1 MLAQATRRRGL
12 HPEQTATHEVG
23 LGALSLRIQMSRC
36 YMHRGHGGAVLA
48 QISKGT
54 TSLFPANCS
63 VSDIS
68 ADVN

>member
-36 YMHRGHGGAVLA
+36 YLYRGHGGAVLA
-48 QISKGT
+48 QFEQGYNS
-54 TSLFPANCS
+54 S
-63 VSDIS
+63 VPGRL
-68 ADVN
+68 